1 MWANEWRLMLA
12 ESRRHEPKRHTEG
25 GLEGDQVGEIERER
39 ERATGRNRPEIT
51 FDSARIAAI

>member
-1 MWANEWRLMLA
+1 MLA